1 MSAFHQP
8 SAGTASHRS
17 IVLLEEYEALAAA
30 IGAALKKFAP
40 QHATSIARSLAQA
53 EILGAKTCPELF
65 IIDVDPPSPG
75 ITDFLEKMRDAHP
88 DASVLVIGGAIPAA
102 IVAERGSFGAV
113 HFIEKPF
120 ELAMFEAAVQALLGP
135 WRESKSASPR
145 GSLRTL
151 NPIDVVLLHYAAG
164 ANVIVDV
171 HASGE
176 RPGEIHLTGGQ
187 VSHAET
193 EKLTGAE
200 ALHEILTW
208 SEARMNE
215 RAGAVPARP
224 TIQPDWSATLLE
236 ALRELKASQVPGIP
250 ITEKAVPAK
259 PRAKVGKKIVL
270 IDDTDMLLIFVEDVL
285 ATADPELQITTALN
299 ATDGIKQIERVNPD
313 LVLLDYSLPDFN
325 GDEVC
330 RRLLENEH
338 TARVPVLMMSAHVA
352 EMNAAAARLENVVA
366 TIEKPFLSEAL
377 VSLVQRTSGARVRT
391 KTVEPVAPAQT
402 PTPVRVTAAEGMPK
416 QQKNEAPSQ
425 LSAVPPP
432 RRRSTGRKNGKPAR
446 KKSATGQKTK
456 MSKREAEMK
465 TAEPSDEEVRLR
477 AYFISEQR
485 REFGLPGDASSDWL
499 EAKRQLLSETG
510 PH

>member
-1 MSAFHQP
+1 VSAFHQP

-75 ITDFLEKMRDAHP
+75 ITDFLGKMRDAHP
-88 DASVLVIGGAIPAA
+88 DAGVLVIGGAIPAA
-102 IVAERGSFGAV
+102 IIAERGSFGAV
-113 HFIEKPF
+113 QFIEKPF
-120 ELAMFEAAVQALLGP
+120 ELAMFEAAVQASLGP

-193 EKLTGAE
+193 EKLTGTE
-200 ALHEILTW
+200 ALREILTW

-259 PRAKVGKKIVL
+259 PGKKIVL

-285 ATADPELQITTALN
+285 ATADPELEITTALN

-391 KTVEPVAPAQT
+391 KTVEPVASAQT

>member
-1 MSAFHQP
+1 MPAFHQP

-17 IVLLEEYEALAAA
+17 ILLLEEYEALAAA
-30 IGAALKKFAP
+30 IGSALKKFAP
-40 QHATSIARSLAQA
+40 QHATVIARSLAQA
-53 EILGAKTCPELF
+53 ETLGAKICPELF
-65 IIDVDPPSPG
+65 IIDVDPPWPG

-88 DASVLVIGGAIPAA
+88 DAGVLVIGCAIPPA
-102 IVAERGSFGAV
+102 IAVERGSFSALQ
-113 HFIEKPF
+113 FIEKPF

-145 GSLRTL
+145 GSLRIL

-164 ANVIVDV
+164 ANVIIDV

-176 RPGEIHLTGGQ
+176 QPGEIHLTGGQ

-200 ALHEILTW
+200 ALREILTW

-215 RAGAVPARP
+215 RAAAVPTRS

-236 ALRELKASQVPGIP
+236 VLRELKASQVPGIP
-250 ITEKAVPAK
+250 ITEKAVAAKPPAK
-259 PRAKVGKKIVL
+259 MGKKIVL

-299 ATDGIKQIERVNPD
+299 ATDGIKEIERVNPD

-352 EMNAAAARLENVVA
+352 EMNAAAARFENVVA

-377 VSLVQRTSGARVRT
+377 VSLVQRTSGAPVRT
-391 KTVEPVAPAQT
+391 KTVEPAASAQT
-402 PTPVRVTAAEGMPK
+402 TEPVRVTAAEGMPK
-416 QQKNEAPSQ
+416 QQKNEAPSR

-432 RRRSTGRKNGKPAR
+432 RRTSTSRKNGKPAR
-446 KKSATGQKTK
+446 KKNATAQKTK
-456 MSKREAEMK
+456 MPKQEAKMK

-477 AYFISEQR
+477 AYFISERR
-485 REFGLPGDASSDWL
+485 REFGLPGDESSDWL

-510 PH
+510 PR

>member
-1 MSAFHQP
+1 MPAFHQP

-17 IVLLEEYEALAAA
+17 ILLLEEYEALAAA
-30 IGAALKKFAP
+30 IGSALKKFAP

-53 EILGAKTCPELF
+53 ETLGAKIGPELF

-75 ITDFLEKMRDAHP
+75 LTDFLEEMRDAHP
-88 DASVLVIGGAIPAA
+88 NAGVLVIGGAIPAA
-102 IVAERGSFGAV
+102 IAVERGSFSALQ
-113 HFIEKPF
+113 FIEKPF
-120 ELAMFEAAVQALLGP
+120 ELATFEAAVQGLLGP
-135 WRESKSASPR
+135 WSESKSASPR
-145 GSLRTL
+145 GSLRAL
-151 NPIDVVLLHYAAG
+151 NPIDVLLLHYAAG

-171 HASGE
+171 HAGGKQT
-176 RPGEIHLTGGQ
+176 GEIHLTGGQ

-193 EKLTGAE
+193 EKRSGAE
-200 ALHEILTW
+200 ALREILTW
-208 SEARMNE
+208 SEARMKE
-215 RAGAVPARP
+215 RAAAVPARP
-224 TIQPDWSATLLE
+224 AIQSDWSATLLE
-236 ALRELKASQVPGIP
+236 ALRELKANQVPGIP
-250 ITEKAVPAK
+250 ITEKAVAAK
-259 PRAKVGKKIVL
+259 PRAKMRKKIVV

-338 TARVPVLMMSAHVA
+338 TAHVPVLMMSAHVA

-377 VSLVQRTSGARVRT
+377 VSLVQRTSGTPVRT
-391 KTVEPVAPAQT
+391 KTVEPAASAQAA
-402 PTPVRVTAAEGMPK
+402 TPVRVTAAEAMPK
-416 QQKNEAPSQ
+416 KKKKKAPSRPD
-425 LSAVPPP
+425 AVPPP
-432 RRRSTGRKNGKPAR
+432 RRTSTGRKNRKPAR
-446 KKSATGQKTK
+446 KKSATAQKTK
-456 MSKREAEMK
+456 MPKPEAKIE

-485 REFGLPGDASSDWL
+485 REFGLSGDASSDWL
-499 EAKRQLLSETG
+499 EAKQQLLSETG